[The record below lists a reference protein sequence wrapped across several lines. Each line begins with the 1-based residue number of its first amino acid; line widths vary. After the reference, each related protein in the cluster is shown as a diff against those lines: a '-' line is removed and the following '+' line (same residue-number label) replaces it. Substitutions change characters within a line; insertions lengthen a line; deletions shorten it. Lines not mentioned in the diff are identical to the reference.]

1 MAGVPQIEVT
11 FDIDANGIVNVSAK
25 DLGTG
30 KEQSITITANNKL
43 SDEEIE
49 KAIHDAAAYE
59 HEDQHKNE
67 QLDTIGKANGAIVKA
82 QQYLAENRKTVE
94 KEKKK
99 ELKAQ
104 IAAVQKAIRFK
115 KPEKLTDEEAANI
128 RTETERLK
136 EMTP

>member
-1 MAGVPQIEVT
+1 M
-11 FDIDANGIVNVSAK
+11 
-25 DLGTG
+25 
-30 KEQSITITANNKL
+30 
-43 SDEEIE
+43 
-49 KAIHDAAAYE
+49 
-59 HEDQHKNE
+59 
-67 QLDTIGKANGAIVKA
+67 
-82 QQYLAENRKTVE
+82 E

>member
-1 MAGVPQIEVT
+1 MCIR
-11 FDIDANGIVNVSAK
+11 DR
-25 DLGTG
+25 
-30 KEQSITITANNKL
+30 
-43 SDEEIE
+43 
-49 KAIHDAAAYE
+49 AAYE
-59 HEDQHKNE
+59 HEDQHKKE
-67 QLDTIGKANGAIVKA
+67 QLDTIGEANGAIVKA
-82 QQYLAENRKTVE
+82 QQYLSENRKTIE

-115 KPEKLTDEEAANI
+115 KPEKLTDEETANI

>member
-1 MAGVPQIEVT
+1 MKGRLPQ
-11 FDIDANGIVNVSAK
+11 F
-25 DLGTG
+25 
-30 KEQSITITANNKL
+30 
-43 SDEEIE
+43 
-49 KAIHDAAAYE
+49 
-59 HEDQHKNE
+59 
-67 QLDTIGKANGAIVKA
+67 
-82 QQYLAENRKTVE
+82 E

-104 IAAVQKAIRFK
+104 ITAVQKAIRFK